1 MTVLSMDWQN
11 DRAIG
16 LSHEVVPGASQDR
29 YLDIQRGLL
38 AHHAFMHQIR
48 THTHVPRPGGGTRGN
63 PTQRWPHPTTR
74 GV

>member
-1 MTVLSMDWQN
+1 MDWQN

-48 THTHVPRPGGGTRGN
+48 THTHVPRPGGVHAGIPRRDG
-63 PTQRWPHPTTR
+63 PTLQGEACR
-74 GV
+74 